1 MGTLA
6 AVEDIRRSYEGP
18 IESIVVTG
26 EIDLSNVDSLDEA
39 LRGALSG
46 ESPSCLL
53 DLSELTFMDSS
64 VVHSLIRWSK
74 EAQISVREALA
85 IMIGGPDTEATRVL
99 SAVGLMKR
107 LPVFA
112 SRDAAMTALQF
123 GRKPRPERP
132 LRWLTDAELAAER
145 DAAQASSDAATVR
158 LDEAIAEQDTRRQ
171 DGGAA
176 QDE

>member
-1 MGTLA
+1 
-6 AVEDIRRSYEGP
+6 
-18 IESIVVTG
+18 
-26 EIDLSNVDSLDEA
+26 
-39 LRGALSG
+39 
-46 ESPSCLL
+46 
-53 DLSELTFMDSS
+53 
-64 VVHSLIRWSK
+64 
-74 EAQISVREALA
+74 
-85 IMIGGPDTEATRVL
+85 
-99 SAVGLMKR
+99 MKR

-123 GRKPRPERP
+123 GRKPRPERL